1 MAYEPDERHLVALV
15 PPEMAEELAGH
26 LSRRV
31 RELANADLAF
41 WVAPVAKGAAVR
53 VLTEQFERERREGG
67 RGLEVSP

>member
-15 PPEMAEELAGH
+15 SPEAAEELAGH

-31 RELANADLAF
+31 RELAGADLTF

-53 VLTEQFERERREGG
+53 VLTEQFERERRAGD
-67 RGLEVSP
+67 RGVEVTP